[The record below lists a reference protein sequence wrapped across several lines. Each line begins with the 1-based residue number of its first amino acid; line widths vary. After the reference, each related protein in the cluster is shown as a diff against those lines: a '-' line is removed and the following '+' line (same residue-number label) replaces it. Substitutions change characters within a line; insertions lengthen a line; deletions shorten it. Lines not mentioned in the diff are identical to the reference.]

1 VVDKVQG
8 NNVMDENFNTKTGCI
23 SSKQNPHTV
32 VTCGMHQDCKAA
44 FFIATNRNTFSTEFF
59 KIALWTV
66 LGEFPVQYTDND
78 HQNTGNQKRNSPS
91 HCLFYTEHHQSSQ
104 H

>member
-1 VVDKVQG
+1 
-8 NNVMDENFNTKTGCI
+8 
-23 SSKQNPHTV
+23 
-32 VTCGMHQDCKAA
+32 MHQDGKAA
-44 FFIATNRNTFSTEFF
+44 FFIATDRNTLRTKFF

-78 HQNTGNQKRNSPS
+78 HQNARHQKRNSPS
-91 HCLFYTEHHQSSQ
+91 HRLFYTEHDQSSQ